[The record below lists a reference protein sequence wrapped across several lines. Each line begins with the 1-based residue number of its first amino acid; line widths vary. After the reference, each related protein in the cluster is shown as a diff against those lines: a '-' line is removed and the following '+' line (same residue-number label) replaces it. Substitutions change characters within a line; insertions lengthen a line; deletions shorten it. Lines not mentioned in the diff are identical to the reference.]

1 MLLDRKPVLRY
12 HLLAAL
18 ILTFI
23 MRMALPQVRYLYYPL
38 FILLVADFLISK
50 PNGATLKRILKPLA
64 PYFLLLG
71 IFLAASLYHTAYVRP
86 YIEIVNALE
95 LAAILI
101 IIFYYITRGMQWSSF
116 RTIFIRQLLIISG
129 LTAVAGLG
137 RLAFVVMGGD
147 LYVEEGES
155 LVSTA
160 TDYNFFVLALLYGL
174 VVGLYQLLSLK
185 RPGRGKIW
193 LYNAALFIWVAGII
207 LVPSRRGAVILF
219 LILVSL
225 ILIRLMVVFAR
236 RSLIMPRI
244 RRMDYFLA
252 LVLVSVVGLGIF
264 LFHTSHQF
272 KEDFLIRT
280 GLYRMDLRS
289 RLTDTWYRY
298 GRMVSGDLQFR
309 EAYMHLWSDGR
320 NHKDERIL
328 IDQPFANEKGSF
340 RRQGNSRFKILSRQ
354 QGPGCLAV
362 RATDPDQG
370 LTREFYVD
378 VGDTIEVSA
387 MIRVIKWDRHL
398 GVAIPDR
405 DNRNYLY
412 ARPKREWEGDG
423 QWHPLRLRVVY
434 DVFGSL
440 PIWLGGGS
448 SPDSSSFSCWSG
460 LQVRRMNTGKKKE
473 NLHSDSPTPQNQLMP
488 PGPHPTRHAGKNMD
502 SENTAQEGLPV
513 IGKSKILRHVL
524 AEALLQ
530 ELPDSQRLDSLRADL
545 KGPFPDNR
553 PGRWKMA
560 GEIFGHYTFAQKL
573 MGNGLTWL
581 PLYGEVFYNHPRHY
595 DYPHNPLI
603 STVLYSG
610 VIGGLL
616 YLAYLIWSLALYVK
630 NRQRYGLFLMLFLL
644 TGVFVS
650 VSGNSHFSV
659 PAFAFLTQLP
669 FFFSYLDQNK
679 NASIE

>member
-23 MRMALPQVRYLYYPL
+23 MRMSLPQVRYLYYPL

-320 NHKDERIL
+320 H
-328 IDQPFANEKGSF
+328 
-340 RRQGNSRFKILSRQ
+340 
-354 QGPGCLAV
+354 
-362 RATDPDQG
+362 
-370 LTREFYVD
+370 
-378 VGDTIEVSA
+378 
-387 MIRVIKWDRHL
+387 H
-398 GVAIPDR
+398 
-405 DNRNYLY
+405 
-412 ARPKREWEGDG
+412 
-423 QWHPLRLRVVY
+423 
-434 DVFGSL
+434 
-440 PIWLGGGS
+440 
-448 SPDSSSFSCWSG
+448 
-460 LQVRRMNTGKKKE
+460 
-473 NLHSDSPTPQNQLMP
+473 
-488 PGPHPTRHAGKNMD
+488 
-502 SENTAQEGLPV
+502 
-513 IGKSKILRHVL
+513 
-524 AEALLQ
+524 
-530 ELPDSQRLDSLRADL
+530 
-545 KGPFPDNR
+545 
-553 PGRWKMA
+553 
-560 GEIFGHYTFAQKL
+560 
-573 MGNGLTWL
+573 
-581 PLYGEVFYNHPRHY
+581 
-595 DYPHNPLI
+595 
-603 STVLYSG
+603 
-610 VIGGLL
+610 
-616 YLAYLIWSLALYVK
+616 
-630 NRQRYGLFLMLFLL
+630 
-644 TGVFVS
+644 
-650 VSGNSHFSV
+650 
-659 PAFAFLTQLP
+659 
-669 FFFSYLDQNK
+669 
-679 NASIE
+679 